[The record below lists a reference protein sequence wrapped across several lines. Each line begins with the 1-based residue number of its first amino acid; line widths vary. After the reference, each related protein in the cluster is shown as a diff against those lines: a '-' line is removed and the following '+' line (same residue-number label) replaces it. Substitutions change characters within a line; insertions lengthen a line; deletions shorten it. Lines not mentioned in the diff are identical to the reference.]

1 MYVIFT
7 GWEGSG
13 GKIFSRGLKR
23 SPTAQNVLYILTDLN
38 DVFIFLLKATVVL
51 CCARLTTAAKIT
63 AKLFCSF
70 YFGKFKFPLKYRL
83 LQSKLGN

>member
-38 DVFIFLLKATVVL
+38 DVFIFLRQSYCVVHV
-51 CCARLTTAAKIT
+51 
-63 AKLFCSF
+63 
-70 YFGKFKFPLKYRL
+70 
-83 LQSKLGN
+83 